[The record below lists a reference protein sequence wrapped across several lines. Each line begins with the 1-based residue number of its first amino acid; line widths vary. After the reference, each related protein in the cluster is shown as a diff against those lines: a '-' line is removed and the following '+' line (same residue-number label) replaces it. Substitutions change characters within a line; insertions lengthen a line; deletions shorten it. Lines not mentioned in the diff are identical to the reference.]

1 MNRLKTSWIV
11 MANIAL
17 MIAMLAFVALY
28 SNYEREENYRHKV
41 EHFVNKTI
49 AMERGTGNYLEG
61 EQGICD
67 NWAQYINHQDLT
79 LEEAAAYIRATHVKA
94 TTSAHLIDTE
104 TLTGYSTRPK
114 LNTADAYDVSYTRMK
129 LFGDGSWIADLGAAI
144 NITRTYTNPLNG
156 EQSLAFC
163 NRITVR
169 DADTGEKKQAYLLRI
184 VPTSDL
190 EGKWVF
196 PQEEYENE
204 DFSIIDTEGNYVI
217 RGRSFKNTS
226 FFEFY
231 KSYNQPGIQ
240 AQQELFA
247 KILSETGS
255 FTMQDSKGR
264 EWIDAHTPIP
274 STKGWC
280 C

>member
-1 MNRLKTSWIV
+1 M
-11 MANIAL
+11 
-17 MIAMLAFVALY
+17 
-28 SNYEREENYRHKV
+28 
-41 EHFVNKTI
+41 
-49 AMERGTGNYLEG
+49 
-61 EQGICD
+61 
-67 NWAQYINHQDLT
+67 
-79 LEEAAAYIRATHVKA
+79 
-94 TTSAHLIDTE
+94 
-104 TLTGYSTRPK
+104 
-114 LNTADAYDVSYTRMK
+114 
-129 LFGDGSWIADLGAAI
+129 
-144 NITRTYTNPLNG
+144 
-156 EQSLAFC
+156 
-163 NRITVR
+163 R